1 MKRQTLLLLAL
12 ALFSLTS
19 LTCLDTRPEFSYKVY
34 GNIANYFENEKDL
47 LSFFEFKKG
56 DVVAEIGALKG
67 ENIGGLALL
76 TDSITFY
83 VQDIN
88 AKTLNQKNFNKVIRK
103 CEKYKKP
110 LTAKF
115 NLCIGTEKSSNLPD
129 AAFDKIVLSAT
140 FHEFTCMDEM
150 VTDISKKL
158 KPTGKLYILESHCFG
173 KTHINYRVDE
183 TTAIMKKH
191 NFHLVKKDGK
201 DLNGGTGLYRAIYA
215 KDN

>member
-1 MKRQTLLLLAL
+1 MKRQTLLLLTL

-19 LTCLDTRPEFSYKVY
+19 LTCLDTKPEFSYKVY
-34 GNIANYFENEKDL
+34 GNLANFFENENDL
-47 LSFFEFKKG
+47 LNFFEFKKG

-88 AKTLNQKNFNKVIRK
+88 TRTLNQKNFDKVIRK

-110 LTAKF
+110 LASKF
-115 NLCIGTEKSSNLPD
+115 NLCLGTEKASNLPD
-129 AAFDKIVLSAT
+129 ATFDKIFLSAT
-140 FHEFTCMDEM
+140 FHEFTFMDEM
-150 VTDISKKL
+150 IIDISKKL
-158 KPTGKLYILESHCFG
+158 KPGGKLYILESHCSG
-173 KTHINYRVDE
+173 KTHKNYTVEE

-201 DLNGGTGLYRAIYA
+201 DLNGGAGVYRAIFG
-215 KDN
+215 KD